1 MKVSHGAM
9 FAVIGWMLM
18 VPRFAGI
25 TKQDEKSGLAA
36 PIHEWLVIN
45 TFDSGDKC
53 RAQTAKMSSH
63 ASQQREKSDAE
74 LLKSNNSFKTA
85 AEARLWLMS
94 RAHATCIASDD
105 PRLKSN

>member
-1 MKVSHGAM
+1 MKFRHA
-9 FAVIGWMLM
+9 ATLALAGWILM

-36 PIHEWLVIN
+36 PLRQWLVIN

-53 RAQTAKMSSH
+53 RAQTAKMNSR
-63 ASQQREKSDAE
+63 ASQQSEKSDAE
-74 LLKSNNSFKTA
+74 LLKSDNSFKTA
-85 AEARLWLMS
+85 AEARMWLMS